1 MNGSFSAVS
10 FKGFIE
16 TSFVDWPGRVAAVV
30 FLPGC
35 NYRCGWCHNRDL
47 VERPETFGDIPV
59 GHVLERLTQLKAW
72 VDGVVI
78 TGGEPTIRPDL
89 DAIVRRFAEDGFAI
103 KLDTNGSHPEIIESL
118 LKQGFLEGVSM
129 DIKSRLDP
137 ESYARATGV
146 RADVE
151 AVKRS
156 IRLILASAGWYEFR
170 TTVVPELHT
179 PDDIAAIRAFLQQEA
194 GPAGLKRP
202 LKLQA
207 FKPSE
212 TMPEPYRS
220 MPAMDLDGW
229 ETGRNIEQGTGNEEG
244 RK

>member
-1 MNGSFSAVS
+1 MNGFFSAIS

-47 VERPETFGDIPV
+47 VERPEALGDIPV
-59 GHVLERLTQLKAW
+59 DHVLKRLTQLKDW

-78 TGGEPTIRPDL
+78 TGGEPAIHPDL
-89 DAIVRRFAEDGFAI
+89 HSITQRFAGAGFPV

-118 LKQGFLEGVSM
+118 LKQGLLEGISM

-137 ESYARATGV
+137 ESYAHASGV
-146 RADVE
+146 RVDVE

-156 IRLILASAGWYEFR
+156 IKLILDSGIWYEFR

-179 PDDIAAIRAFLQQEA
+179 PEDIAAIRAFLEREVGSA
-194 GPAGLKRP
+194 SLRRP

-212 TMPEPYRS
+212 NMPEPYRS
-220 MPAMDLDGW
+220 MRAMEL
-229 ETGRNIEQGTGNEEG
+229 EIFEG
-244 RK
+244 

>member
-1 MNGSFSAVS
+1 MNGSLSVVS

-47 VERPETFGDIPV
+47 VERPETFGDIPA

-89 DAIVRRFAEDGFAI
+89 DAITRRFSGVGFPV
-103 KLDTNGSHPEIIESL
+103 KLDTNGSHPEIIENL
-118 LKQGFLEGVSM
+118 LKQGLLEGVSM

-137 ESYARATGV
+137 DSYARAAGV
-146 RADVE
+146 QADVE

-156 IRLILASAGWYEFR
+156 IRLILASGIWYEFR

-179 PDDIAAIRAFLQQEA
+179 PDDIEAIRSFLQREA

-212 TMPEPYRS
+212 DMPEPYRS
-220 MPAMDLDGW
+220 MPATDLERW
-229 ETGRNIEQGTGNEEG
+229 NSQ
-244 RK
+244 